1 MNALIIIPIL
11 FDAHAPKR
19 TTHIPHLADFTALRL
34 VEITS
39 KIQIFLNTMNSSTN
53 STTAPQ
59 TLDLLT
65 QSLSLACDMPP
76 ADIDTSEHLQ
86 LREFLLTACAV
97 VVALTAFQTLKSMVK
112 RVANWKSG
120 RKKGKTKTKVT
131 PRSGEEI
138 DEHIDGHAE
147 KIKEGKGGEIYGMVI
162 HLLQAGLT
170 VYSVVS
176 YWYHYMPNLEGKD
189 IRTHI
194 LCRATHMSMMPL
206 FKPVSI
212 SMWPALMRL
221 EYAGAY
227 TWQQRLCFG
236 H

>member
-1 MNALIIIPIL
+1 MNPSA
-11 FDAHAPKR
+11 
-19 TTHIPHLADFTALRL
+19 
-34 VEITS
+34 
-39 KIQIFLNTMNSSTN
+39 N
-53 STTAPQ
+53 STTSTQ

-131 PRSGEEI
+131 PSIGRRKLETQLEDDRRIKNKRRDS
-138 DEHIDGHAE
+138 AE
-147 KIKEGKGGEIYGMVI
+147 KIKEGKGGDIYRMVI

-189 IRTHI
+189 MRTHI

-212 SMWPALMRL
+212 SMWPALMPLIQLLKLDGVGNKSIGDEGATAIAKAL
-221 EYAGAY
+221 E
-227 TWQQRLCFG
+227 TNTTLSV
-236 H
+236 